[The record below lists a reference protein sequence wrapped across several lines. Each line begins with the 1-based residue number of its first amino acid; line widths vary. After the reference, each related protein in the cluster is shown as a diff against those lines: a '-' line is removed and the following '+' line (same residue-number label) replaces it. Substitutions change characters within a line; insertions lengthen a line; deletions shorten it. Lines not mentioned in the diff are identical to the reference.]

1 MNNKLA
7 TPPLPNT
14 VDWNENAKWIS
25 GCITFLVGYIYYIN
39 YYFKN
44 KAKEK
49 QEFIQDIVKATLR
62 TTLDH
67 ELQAIK
73 NNIDKLFEFREDDRN
88 HSDAQFKELLKEI
101 RK

>member
-1 MNNKLA
+1 MKQKLA
-7 TPPLPNT
+7 TAPLPT
-14 VDWNENAKWIS
+14 FDWNENIKWIS
-25 GCITFLVGYIYYIN
+25 GCVTFLLGYIYYIN

-62 TTLDH
+62 TTLDG
-67 ELQAIK
+67 ELREIK
-73 NNIDKLFEFREDDRN
+73 ESIETLFKYRESDRN

-101 RK
+101 KK

>member
-1 MNNKLA
+1 MKQKLA
-7 TPPLPNT
+7 TAPLPT
-14 VDWNENAKWIS
+14 FDWNENIKWIS
-25 GCITFLVGYIYYIN
+25 GCVTFLLGYIYYIN

-67 ELQAIK
+67 ELQTIK
-73 NNIDKLFEFREDDRN
+73 TNIDKLFELREDDRT
-88 HSDAQFKELLKEI
+88 HSDAQFKELLREI
-101 RK
+101 KK